1 MTSVIDNIAR
11 ILSDHSVVLPTL
23 MYNEG
28 WLLRIVLDWY
38 FRRAKT
44 SPQAIFHKDSRW
56 FSEGRLSSQFLAR
69 FRGDKLAEAHTSADG
84 IVGHFEIVQRSEIRP
99 SRNAKQLLILE
110 AKLSSK
116 LSTGTR
122 RAPGYDQAARS
133 VACLAHISDE
143 AGLSPGDFSN
153 YGFNVIVPHKRL
165 SDFTALTAKDSIKR
179 KVEDRVTAFGSEKL
193 VWYNETFLPH
203 LEAMDVRVIKW
214 ENLLDDMESKGA
226 ERKYRDFYMTC
237 CKYANL

>member
-1 MTSVIDNIAR
+1 MIDNIAR

-69 FRGDKLAEAHTSADG
+69 FKGDKLAEAHTSADG

-99 SRNAKQLLILE
+99 SRDAKQLLILE

-116 LSTGTR
+116 LSTGTK

-133 VACLAHISDE
+133 VACLAHISGE
-143 AGLSPGDFSN
+143 AGLNPNEFSC
-153 YGFNVIVPHKRL
+153 YGFYVIVPSKRV
-165 SDFTALTAKDSIKR
+165 SDFTAQTTKDSIRRTVK
-179 KVEDRVTAFGSEKL
+179 DRVDAYGADKL
-193 VWYNETFLPH
+193 DWYKQTFLPH
-203 LEAMDVRVIKW
+203 FEAMDVRVVKW
-214 ENLLDDMESKGA
+214 ENLLDDMESNGA